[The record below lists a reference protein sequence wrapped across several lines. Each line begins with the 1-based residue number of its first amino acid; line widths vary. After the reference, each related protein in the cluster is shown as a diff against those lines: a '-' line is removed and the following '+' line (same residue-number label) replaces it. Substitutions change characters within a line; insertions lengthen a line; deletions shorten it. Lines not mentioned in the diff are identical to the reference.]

1 MSCNCQ
7 QAASI
12 LGRCYGQAQPRPLKT
27 KKRMVKQTKKRMIL
41 LDDDPSPPKATG
53 EKKARTPPR
62 KQPPKAMGEKKARK
76 KRMVLLDD
84 DPDDQVVELQREVA
98 NLRKQVEERVT
109 GRRVQPQFAQ
119 PVEAPA
125 HATGA
130 LKRALEAANR
140 IEKNIRKYQDETI
153 MNEADA
159 AKDDAEYEQ
168 KRYDLL
174 MKKKKMRMQLNK
186 AKRDAENLYS
196 KDFVQVG
203 NKVPVALTIK
213 GKSKNTGR
221 KGKRRGK

>member
-27 KKRMVKQTKKRMIL
+27 KKRMVKQTKKRMVL
-41 LDDDPSPPKATG
+41 LDDDPSPPKARG
-53 EKKARTPPR
+53 EKKARA
-62 KQPPKAMGEKKARK
+62 KK
-76 KRMVLLDD
+76 KRKMVLLDD

-140 IEKNIRKYQDETI
+140 IEKNIRKYQDETL

-186 AKRDAENLYS
+186 AKRDAENLFS

>member
-7 QAASI
+7 EAASI
-12 LGRCYGQAQPRPLKT
+12 LARCHGESQPREPRSNEMFRSWT
-27 KKRMVKQTKKRMIL
+27 GDIVGRKK
-41 LDDDPSPPKATG
+41 PPQARG

-62 KQPPKAMGEKKARK
+62 KQPPKAMGEKKARTPPKK

-140 IEKNIRKYQDETI
+140 IEKNIRKYQDETL

-168 KRYDLL
+168 KRYELL